1 MYNITM
7 PVKKKTTS
15 RPNSRANSFISRSRL
30 GKKNT
35 ISIQE
40 ADAIP
45 ILESRISLGERSKT
59 RRIPIAEEITPSSH
73 TATRGRRV
81 HIAEVVDASPKGY
94 FRKLWKRITQ
104 RNRKV
109 VPVNEGPELMPKRL
123 GGKRTRRGRVH
134 KKRFGSDSLVKKK
147 RITSAK
153 KGGQKKYNRKV
164 Q

>member
-1 MYNITM
+1 M

>member
-1 MYNITM
+1 M

-59 RRIPIAEEITPSSH
+59 RRIPIAEEFTLPKLSMLH
-73 TATRGRRV
+73 PRV
-81 HIAEVVDASPKGY
+81 IFVNYGNASRNVIARSFLLTKDLNSC
-94 FRKLWKRITQ
+94 RK
-104 RNRKV
+104 
-109 VPVNEGPELMPKRL
+109 
-123 GGKRTRRGRVH
+123 
-134 KKRFGSDSLVKKK
+134 D
-147 RITSAK
+147 
-153 KGGQKKYNRKV
+153 
-164 Q
+164 